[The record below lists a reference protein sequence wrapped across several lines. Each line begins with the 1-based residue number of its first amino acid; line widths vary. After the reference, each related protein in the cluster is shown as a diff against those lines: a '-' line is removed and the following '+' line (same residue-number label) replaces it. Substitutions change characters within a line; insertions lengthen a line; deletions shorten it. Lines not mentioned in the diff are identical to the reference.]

1 MLKTVLEFEPHLIS
15 PPELDT
21 FEKYGKMSCTFV
33 RPNLLPSVNINFRD
47 IDNARYLLI
56 RLSLRKL
63 NKWHRLSSLRYH
75 SEMGDTDCITSAIR
89 ELSWN
94 AEEQARMDAKSKEM
108 ETEKEIIDLTLDED
122 DDDTPI
128 PILNHFPV
136 NNMQPVAST
145 SSAVLI
151 DTRMT
156 VAGPTPTSVLD
167 CEFNGE
173 LGTKFADDESKMSL
187 QELLGCLTTP
197 ELRDL
202 ARQVNLAKIKSS
214 LNVCTGFIPERILV
228 VHLPDFFEAPCPDS
242 CIYGLFINTNVNPV
256 SLERRL

>member
-1 MLKTVLEFEPHLIS
+1 MARCHVRSSVPASFIECRHQF
-15 PPELDT
+15 LDD
-21 FEKYGKMSCTFV
+21 V
-33 RPNLLPSVNINFRD
+33 
-47 IDNARYLLI
+47 DNARYLLI

-108 ETEKEIIDLTLDED
+108 EMEKEKEIIDLTLDED
-122 DDDTPI
+122 DDDAPI
-128 PILNHFPV
+128 PNHFPV
-136 NNMQPVAST
+136 DNLQPEAST
-145 SSAVLI
+145 SSAVLVE
-151 DTRMT
+151 TRIN
-156 VAGPTPTSVLD
+156 VAGPTPTDVLD
-167 CEFNGE
+167 CSE

-202 ARQVNLAKIKSS
+202 ARQANLAKVKSS
-214 LNVCTGFIPERILV
+214 LNVCMRFIPERI
-228 VHLPDFFEAPCPDS
+228 F
-242 CIYGLFINTNVNPV
+242 
-256 SLERRL
+256 